1 MDEITSI
8 SDNINIYIEIV
19 LLYAL
24 YLYIKSSCAL
34 EDGRWRFHT
43 AAYQAYQ
50 DLMAFYL
57 QVIIVETIS
66 TMALATTQMK
76 QKKRWKCF
84 LTTQEFLPIL
94 FYTEFDYST

>member
-8 SDNINIYIEIV
+8 SGNIIYMNIEIV

-43 AAYQAYQ
+43 TAYQAYQ

-57 QVIIVETIS
+57 QIIIVEAIP

-76 QKKRWKCF
+76 QKKR
-84 LTTQEFLPIL
+84 
-94 FYTEFDYST
+94 